1 MRKNLEDRFTMFL
14 ATRTSL
20 DNHGA
25 VWAALVPF
33 SNAVTAFRA
42 KIVSIEDEVA
52 IQEMDLLGYAKD
64 KALKKETM
72 AEKAL
77 SVARQTFAFAE
88 DTGDVVLREK
98 MSHSRSTLMSPR
110 DAVVAQK
117 CQGIHTEAT
126 AVLAGLA
133 PYGILAAD
141 LTELQTLIDD
151 YEAVISAPRTAI
163 TVRKGST
170 EQIET
175 LIQEGTL
182 ILTNRLDKMMDE
194 FKLTSPGFYQEYFDA
209 RIVVNTGAKKEVPV
223 PTPPGP

>member
-14 ATRTSL
+14 ATRTAL

-33 SNAVTAFRA
+33 NNAVTAFKA
-42 KIVSIEDEVA
+42 KITTVEEEVA

-64 KALKKETM
+64 KALKKEAM
-72 AEKAL
+72 VEKAL

-98 MSHSRSTLMSPR
+98 MAQSRTGLMSLR

-126 AVLAGLA
+126 GVLASLA
-133 PYGILAAD
+133 PYGIVAVD
-141 LTELQTLIDD
+141 LTALQTVIDD

-175 LIQEGTL
+175 LIQEGTV

-194 FKLTSPGFYQEYFDA
+194 FKLTHPGFYQEYFDA